1 MGHPSFEKF
10 CKLLICSQLTG
21 SRNPGFQPARR
32 QAGEVLTIQKL
43 PSYPALKRLLANLWA
58 QALELQV
65 LPGSQ
70 VAYNHSS
77 FLLKPKTHVA
87 FSAKVAW
94 PKLASI
100 ADDACVGRFWCRRNL
115 QRDFLAH

>member
-1 MGHPSFEKF
+1 MGDSSFKKF
-10 CKLLICSQLTG
+10 RKLLICRPLTG
-21 SRNPGFQPARR
+21 SHNQDFNPRD
-32 QAGEVLTIQKL
+32 AGRGSVDNSEASPL
-43 PSYPALKRLLANLWA
+43 PALKRLLANLWA
-58 QALELQV
+58 PALELQV
-65 LPGSQ
+65 LPASQ

-77 FLLKPKTHVA
+77 FLLKPKTHDA

>member
-10 CKLLICSQLTG
+10 CKILICSQLTG

-32 QAGEVLTIQKL
+32 QAGESVDNSEASPL
-43 PSYPALKRLLANLWA
+43 PALKHPLANLWA
-58 QALELQV
+58 PALELQV